1 MADKKI
7 DDTHTD
13 TGYLKKRERIGQ
25 RGGERKGKGKDS
37 KSVKITNTNGRY
49 EQREIWGGCESNK
62 GN

>member
-49 EQREIWGGCESNK
+49 KQREIWGGM
-62 GN
+62 